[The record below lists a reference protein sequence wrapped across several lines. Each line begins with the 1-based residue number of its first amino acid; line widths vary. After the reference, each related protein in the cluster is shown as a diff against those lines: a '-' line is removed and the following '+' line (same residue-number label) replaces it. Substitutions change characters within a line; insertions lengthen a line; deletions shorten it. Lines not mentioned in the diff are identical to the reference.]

1 MKYLKGF
8 IQVSKNSLAK
18 TVLLTKSFKIEFF
31 CALVLLIIISPA
43 SLLSNSKIECDE
55 YESKIQNIFDENAN
69 LSLEEAYEIFEQYK
83 STNCKNP
90 LLVYNLIGITHYN
103 SSNLQK
109 AKEYFLLGEEQYFL
123 EKTNQTHYAYNQMF
137 MALVLIVESNYESAI
152 YHLSKASEIAD
163 NTNNQILI
171 AEVNLNLGLATLNM
185 GRVDEAEVLYRKAL
199 SSEIKDS
206 MMLGYAFQNLADIKR
221 KQLDFEEALE
231 YVAKSKAIWTGLN
244 DPKGKY
250 LLSLIESEVYLDK
263 ADLDKALEV
272 LEAGRLI
279 NIGDNKLLAGK
290 DYLLEARI
298 HHNLENKVEEEKA
311 LEEALIE
318 GDDLSINQIEAAALK
333 LSESRGHSETTPVL
347 MQLIA
352 KLKNEK
358 SKEMDLATT
367 KFRVLDSEIADRQ
380 GVIKKQVFAIIGL
393 GLLFLGLCIL
403 FIKIKRQQSQI
414 SNLNENLVA
423 SNHQIENQ
431 LVSLKE
437 KNEELKQFAYV
448 ASHDLKSPLRTI
460 TSFAALLDKE
470 VPEGKSRDYLNFI
483 SGSAN
488 DMSNMI
494 TDLLQHSAIDQ
505 KLNRKSESIEALVDS
520 TLARINTQIVD
531 AGAEINLD
539 LDKGLK
545 IYCDGIKITVV
556 LQNLISN
563 AINYSDPTRRPVINI
578 SAIEKGGRHI
588 IEISDNG
595 IGIPKEHQE
604 KIFEMFERLKANNIE
619 GSGIGLATCQ
629 KIIKLHDGIISV
641 ASEPGSGSTFTIA
654 LPKHAN
660 NF

>member
-1 MKYLKGF
+1 
-8 IQVSKNSLAK
+8 
-18 TVLLTKSFKIEFF
+18 
-31 CALVLLIIISPA
+31 
-43 SLLSNSKIECDE
+43 
-55 YESKIQNIFDENAN
+55 
-69 LSLEEAYEIFEQYK
+69 
-83 STNCKNP
+83 
-90 LLVYNLIGITHYN
+90 
-103 SSNLQK
+103 
-109 AKEYFLLGEEQYFL
+109 
-123 EKTNQTHYAYNQMF
+123 
-137 MALVLIVESNYESAI
+137 
-152 YHLSKASEIAD
+152 
-163 NTNNQILI
+163 
-171 AEVNLNLGLATLNM
+171 
-185 GRVDEAEVLYRKAL
+185 
-199 SSEIKDS
+199 
-206 MMLGYAFQNLADIKR
+206 
-221 KQLDFEEALE
+221 
-231 YVAKSKAIWTGLN
+231 
-244 DPKGKY
+244 
-250 LLSLIESEVYLDK
+250 
-263 ADLDKALEV
+263 
-272 LEAGRLI
+272 
-279 NIGDNKLLAGK
+279 
-290 DYLLEARI
+290 
-298 HHNLENKVEEEKA
+298 
-311 LEEALIE
+311 
-318 GDDLSINQIEAAALK
+318 
-333 LSESRGHSETTPVL
+333 
-347 MQLIA
+347 
-352 KLKNEK
+352 
-358 SKEMDLATT
+358 MDLATT

-660 NF
+660 IF